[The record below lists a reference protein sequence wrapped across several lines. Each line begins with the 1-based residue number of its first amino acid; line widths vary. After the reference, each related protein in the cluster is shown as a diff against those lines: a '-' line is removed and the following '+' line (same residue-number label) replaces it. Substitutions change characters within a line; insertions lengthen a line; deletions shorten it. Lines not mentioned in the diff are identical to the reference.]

1 MENQNQNSDPISDK
15 IHGYLD
21 ETKTSDSKDGGEQ
34 KAEKKSLFQ
43 KIKDAVISKTS
54 GEKDE
59 DNLNETKHQEKSQ
72 ETVTQD
78 IPEQKTQEKS
88 QEKPTQE
95 MPEQQALTEDLPNT
109 DQKEMKPLM
118 EDKTSDSS
126 DNVTFQ
132 GTQGLNQEEDICG
145 IPVEK
150 MTPEIANTLHSIEA
164 RRSGGIIQS
173 GGLAAQAQS
182 AAARN
187 VAQGKVIEL
196 PLEEVLGEV
205 PLEKMTPEIA
215 STIQSLEARRHG
227 GVVEPGSFA
236 SQALSAASRNVA
248 QESGETLGGIPVE
261 RITPELASI
270 LQSIEAR
277 RSGGFI
283 EPGGLAAQAQ
293 SIARRNVNQGLVNEN
308 TMIRPE
314 DLDLSQIV
322 PEMASALQSLEARHT
337 GGYVEPGGLAS
348 QALSASRRNSVGD
361 QGQPGSRRNS
371 MNGQVNEVGGLP
383 LDKITP
389 EIANTLHSIEARR
402 SGGVI
407 SSGGPAALA
416 QSAAAR
422 NVAQGIITDKIEMPP
437 EDVLGSIPMDK
448 MTPEIASALQSL
460 EARRNGGFV
469 QPGGLASQARSAA
482 QRNLNRVQGSTPSP
496 QRSRSSSQ
504 GSTGNGQQQ
513 QQQQD
518 GGFSQ
523 GGRQRGRVMWIPKSP
538 DQDKRKL
545 EENMGQLNL
554 HSNDMGLKSDMASQN
569 QESQS
574 LTTGKLE

>member
-1 MENQNQNSDPISDK
+1 MMP
-15 IHGYLD
+15 
-21 ETKTSDSKDGGEQ
+21 
-34 KAEKKSLFQ
+34 
-43 KIKDAVISKTS
+43 
-54 GEKDE
+54 
-59 DNLNETKHQEKSQ
+59 
-72 ETVTQD
+72 QD
-78 IPEQKTQEKS
+78 ILAHHALNKDLPNTDQ
-88 QEKPTQE
+88 QE
-95 MPEQQALTEDLPNT
+95 MNANT

-132 GTQGLNQEEDICG
+132 GTEGVNQEGDICG
-145 IPVEK
+145 IPVDK

-187 VAQGKVIEL
+187 VAQGKVVDL
-196 PLEEVLGEV
+196 PPEEVLGEV

-215 STIQSLEARRHG
+215 STLQSLEARRHG
-227 GVVEPGSFA
+227 GVVEPGSLA
-236 SQALSAASRNVA
+236 SQALSAASRNV

-293 SIARRNVNQGLVNEN
+293 AIARRNVNQGIINEN
-308 TMIRPE
+308 TMLRPE

-348 QALSASRRNSVGD
+348 QALSASRRNSLGD
-361 QGQPGSRRNS
+361 QGTGSRRNS
-371 MNGQVNEVGGLP
+371 VNEQSNEVGGLP
-383 LDKITP
+383 LPLDKMTP

-407 SSGGPAALA
+407 SSGGPAAIA

-422 NVAQGIITDKIEMPP
+422 NVAQGIITDNTEIPP
-437 EDVLGSIPMDK
+437 EDVLGSIPMEK

-482 QRNLNRVQGSTPSP
+482 QRNLNKSQGGTPP
-496 QRSRSSSQ
+496 QRSRSTSQSS
-504 GSTGNGQQQ
+504 SNGQQD
-513 QQQQD
+513 D

-523 GGRQRGRVMWIPKSP
+523 GGRQRGRLMWVPKSP
-538 DQDKRKL
+538 DQDNTKQ
-545 EENMGQLNL
+545 ENMGQLNL
-554 HSNDMGLKSDMASQN
+554 EDSNDMRLKNDMASQN

-574 LTTGKLE
+574 ITTGKLE

>member
-1 MENQNQNSDPISDK
+1 MN
-15 IHGYLD
+15 
-21 ETKTSDSKDGGEQ
+21 
-34 KAEKKSLFQ
+34 A
-43 KIKDAVISKTS
+43 
-54 GEKDE
+54 
-59 DNLNETKHQEKSQ
+59 
-72 ETVTQD
+72 
-78 IPEQKTQEKS
+78 
-88 QEKPTQE
+88 
-95 MPEQQALTEDLPNT
+95 NT

-132 GTQGLNQEEDICG
+132 GTEGVNQEGDICG

-150 MTPEIANTLHSIEA
+150 ITPEIANTLHSIEA

-187 VAQGKVIEL
+187 VAQGKVNDL
-196 PLEEVLGEV
+196 PPEEVLGEV
-205 PLEKMTPEIA
+205 PLDKMTPEIA
-215 STIQSLEARRHG
+215 STLQSLEARRHG

-236 SQALSAASRNVA
+236 SQALSAASHNA
-248 QESGETLGGIPVE
+248 KESGETLGGIPVE

-293 SIARRNVNQGLVNEN
+293 SIARRNVNQGAVNEN
-308 TMIRPE
+308 TMLRPD

-348 QALSASRRNSVGD
+348 QALSASRRNSVSTV
-361 QGQPGSRRNS
+361 QTGSRRNS
-371 MNGQVNEVGGLP
+371 INEQVNEVGGLP
-383 LDKITP
+383 LDKMTPEIANTLHSIEARRSGGVISSGSPAALAQSAAARNVAQGLITDNTEIPPEDVLGSIPMDKMTP

-407 SSGGPAALA
+407 SSGGPAAIA

-422 NVAQGIITDKIEMPP
+422 NVAQGIITDNTEIPP

-482 QRNLNRVQGSTPSP
+482 QRNLNRSQGGTPPS
-496 QRSRSSSQ
+496 RSRRSTQSSS
-504 GSTGNGQQQ
+504 NG
-513 QQQQD
+513 QQQD

-538 DQDKRKL
+538 DQDTTKL
-545 EENMGQLNL
+545 EQNMDQLNL
-554 HSNDMGLKSDMASQN
+554 DSNDMRLKNDMVSQN

-574 LTTGKLE
+574 ITTGKLE